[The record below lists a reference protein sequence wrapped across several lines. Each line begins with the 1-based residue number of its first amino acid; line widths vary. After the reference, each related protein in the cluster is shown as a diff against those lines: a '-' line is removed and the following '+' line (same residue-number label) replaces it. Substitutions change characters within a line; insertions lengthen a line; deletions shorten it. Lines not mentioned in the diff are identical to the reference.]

1 METVDDTIL
10 FYDASREQLV
20 WIRLA
25 LSCLQAFTNLKV
37 NGGKSEIVP
46 IGEVS
51 NIHTLANIL
60 RCKVGNLPMK
70 YLSMPLGTWNKT
82 ASIWNPILERME
94 KKLSG

>member
-82 ASIWNPILERME
+82 ASIWNHILERME